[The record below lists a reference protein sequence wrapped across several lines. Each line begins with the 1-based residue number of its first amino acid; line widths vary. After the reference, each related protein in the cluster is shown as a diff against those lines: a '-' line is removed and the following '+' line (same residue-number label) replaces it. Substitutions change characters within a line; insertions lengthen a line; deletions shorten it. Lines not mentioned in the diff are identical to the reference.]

1 MYTSVSGAAKV
12 AFERADELT
21 SPDSGG
27 TFPYVQCSH
36 ISVCVTLFLFS
47 DQSLKNHE
55 PATVITPS
63 LSGTD
68 IWAGLWTCLLF
79 YLGMRLPVLRCSSW
93 LYIIA
98 YIFSNMAG
106 CVLFLFY
113 GYLQTYFFMV
123 VPFFPIS

>member
-1 MYTSVSGAAKV
+1 MSERSIIHFCVGAVKV
-12 AFERADELT
+12 ALERRDKLT

-27 TFPYVQCSH
+27 RFPKVQCSH
-36 ISVCVTLFLFS
+36 ISICVTLFLFS

-79 YLGMRLPVLRCSSW
+79 HLRMRLPVLRCSSW

-106 CVLFLFY
+106 V
-113 GYLQTYFFMV
+113 YFFS
-123 VPFFPIS
+123 FIGTYKQTFSW